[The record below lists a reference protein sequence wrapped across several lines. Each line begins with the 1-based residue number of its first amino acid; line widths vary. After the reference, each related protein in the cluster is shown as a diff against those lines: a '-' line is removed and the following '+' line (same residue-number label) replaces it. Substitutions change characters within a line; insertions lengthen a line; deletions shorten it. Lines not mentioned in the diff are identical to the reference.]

1 MRDQQLIEYLPE
13 FLQNTRELNA
23 IMLHGEQPEIQSL
36 WNTLDSILKEQFI
49 VDASEEGVTR
59 WEKILKITPKPNS
72 ALNDRKTEIF
82 AKSNENQVFTVRV
95 LNKYLQS
102 ILGEP
107 YEGIVVDNEN
117 FIVHVEIDSEYYND
131 VDITW
136 MRSIIPCNM
145 SAEIYVMYKKHEAL
159 SAYPHIILAQF
170 THQEL
175 REINVS
181 NYLSTEVSEVQKQA
195 VSNVEK
201 FTAYSI
207 DNFGFRKAVL

>member
-1 MRDQQLIEYLPE
+1 MRDQLLIDYLPE
-13 FLQNTRELNA
+13 FLRNTRELNA

-36 WNTLDSILKEQFI
+36 WNTFDSILKEQFI
-49 VDASEEGVTR
+49 VDAGEEGVSR
-59 WEKILKITPKPNS
+59 WEKLIGITPKPKS
-72 ALNDRKTEIF
+72 TLNERKAEIF

-95 LNKYLQS
+95 LDRYLKS
-102 ILGEP
+102 IFGEP
-107 YEGIVVDNEN
+107 YEGMVVDNEN
-117 FIVHVEIDSEYYND
+117 FIVHVEIDSEYYKN

-145 SAEIYVMYKKHEAL
+145 NAEIYVMYKKHEAL

-175 REINVS
+175 REITIS
-181 NYLSTEVSEVQKQA
+181 NYLSTEVSEVQKQT

-207 DNFGFRKAVL
+207 DNFGFRKVVL